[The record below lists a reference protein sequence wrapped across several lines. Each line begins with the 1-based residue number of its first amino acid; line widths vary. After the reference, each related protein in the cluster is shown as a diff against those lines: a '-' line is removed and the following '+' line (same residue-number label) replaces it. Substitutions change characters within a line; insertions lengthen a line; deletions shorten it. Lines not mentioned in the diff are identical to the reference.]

1 MMPQFKSQQVTFHI
15 VSTEVRSADTKWNMY
30 LKRKGKKRYH
40 AQGKLLKLNE
50 EIHTVINQTK
60 SINYS
65 MFDYEI
71 HYPMIFKL

>member
-1 MMPQFKSQQVTFHI
+1 MMPQFKSQHVRFHI

-40 AQGKLLKLNE
+40 AQGKLLKWK
-50 EIHTVINQTK
+50 IHAVINQTK
-60 SINYS
+60 GINYS
-65 MFDYEI
+65 MFDYET